1 MSFHGFTPETRQVVH
16 EHLFCAAL
24 TVAIIVFG
32 SGVGTTLGY
41 LIRAGVLG

>member
-1 MSFHGFTPETRQVVH
+1 MSIFHPSPQSREALHDHVFYGAVTFT
-16 EHLFCAAL
+16 LL
-24 TVAIIVFG
+24 VFG